1 MEFDLYTIAR
11 VTRGEVCRG
20 KVVYA
25 PAPGHSKHDRSMA
38 ISIVPDCPGGLFVWL
53 FSKGCPM
60 QAKDEVL
67 RLLDLP
73 PASVPASVGGWRSS
87 TALAPVARPPSRE
100 LSAEDCKRV
109 DQAKRLWDEAIDP
122 RGTPVEPYLRSR
134 GLALPAVGDTVVRY
148 HPKCPFGR
156 GRRTPAMLALVRD
169 VEGDYLR
176 GIHRTALSLEGHK
189 VEIDGVDRRSM
200 GPIANGAIKLA
211 SRAEAGGRLGI
222 AEGIETA
229 LSLQSIPEFGAA
241 PVWSLISAGGIA
253 RLPVL
258 PGVAELWIAVDNDQ
272 AGRAAAKACV
282 ERWRDVEVVL
292 VRPRCREADLN
303 DVVRGRPDA
312 A

>member
-122 RGTPVEPYLRSR
+122 RGTPVKPYLRSR
-134 GLALPAVGDTVVRY
+134 GLALPGACR
-148 HPKCPFGR
+148 KNFGR
-156 GRRTPAMLALVRD
+156 RKLCSRESPRSIRW
-169 VEGDYLR
+169 GDL
-176 GIHRTALSLEGHK
+176 
-189 VEIDGVDRRSM
+189 
-200 GPIANGAIKLA
+200 
-211 SRAEAGGRLGI
+211 
-222 AEGIETA
+222 
-229 LSLQSIPEFGAA
+229 
-241 PVWSLISAGGIA
+241 
-253 RLPVL
+253 
-258 PGVAELWIAVDNDQ
+258 
-272 AGRAAAKACV
+272 RAAKPPH
-282 ERWRDVEVVL
+282 
-292 VRPRCREADLN
+292 RPL
-303 DVVRGRPDA
+303 
-312 A
+312 

>member
-20 KVVYA
+20 EVVYA
-25 PAPGHSKHDRSMA
+25 PAPGHSERDRSMA
-38 ISIVPDCPGGLFVWL
+38 IKIAPDCSGGLFVWL
-53 FSKGCPM
+53 FSKGCPLL
-60 QAKDEVL
+60 AKDKVL
-67 RLLDLP
+67 RLMDLP
-73 PASVPASVGGWRSS
+73 PASIGGRRSS
-87 TALAPVARPPSRE
+87 TALAPGASPPSRE
-100 LSAEDCKRV
+100 LSAEDRKRV

-122 RGTPVEPYLRSR
+122 QGTPVEPYLRSR
-134 GLALPAVGDTVVRY
+134 GLALPAAGDTVVRY

-169 VEGDYLR
+169 VEDDYLR
-176 GIHRTALSLEGHK
+176 GIHRTALSLEGIK

-200 GPIANGAIKLA
+200 GPIANGAIKLG

-229 LSLQSIPEFGAA
+229 LSLQCIPEFGAA
-241 PVWSLISAGGIA
+241 PVWSLVSAGGIA

-258 PGVAELWIAVDNDQ
+258 PGVTQLWIAVDNDQ

-292 VRPRCREADLN
+292 VRPRRREADLN
-303 DVVRGRPDA
+303 DLMRGRPDA